1 MFTYS
6 GGGEGNGFGPKGKC
20 GSHLANMWSILR
32 PSCNESIT
40 TLGISVDL
48 EAGVGGRGGGTMR
61 T

>member
-48 EAGVGGRGGGTMR
+48 EAGVGGAL
-61 T
+61 